1 MALFLT
7 IVALGIVGWLVV
19 TTAINYKKAT
29 GTVWQRLL
37 ASASDSAT
45 LLWSKFVLL
54 LSAGTGFLTN
64 AADYFGDPSLAAAI
78 KAALTPEHVVYFAI
92 FVTFITIL
100 ARKRTLGK

>member
-29 GTVWQRLL
+29 GTAWERLL

-45 LLWSKFVLL
+45 LLWSKFMLL
-54 LSAGTGFLTN
+54 CSFATAGLT
-64 AADYFGDPSLAAAI
+64 F
-78 KAALTPEHVVYFAI
+78 
-92 FVTFITIL
+92 
-100 ARKRTLGK
+100 RKY